1 MIFIFNIRVFIKYT
15 TLNYRQDNGYQNGS
29 NSTNSEVNVMSS
41 SALGTSNNGTALS
54 NCVPGRSQ
62 SLFKGSV
69 TSEEGG
75 HQPPAPPHR
84 SFTSDVGASPNG
96 SSINSCH
103 SKQAV
108 HKNR

>member
-1 MIFIFNIRVFIKYT
+1 
-15 TLNYRQDNGYQNGS
+15 
-29 NSTNSEVNVMSS
+29 MSS
-41 SALGTSNNGTALS
+41 SALGTSNKGNGLS

-75 HQPPAPPHR
+75 HQPPPPPHR
-84 SFTSDVGASPNG
+84 SYTSDVGASPNI
-96 SSINSCH
+96 SSISSSHTN
-103 SKQAV
+103 QAV

>member
-1 MIFIFNIRVFIKYT
+1 MVFIKYNYF
-15 TLNYRQDNGYQNGS
+15 NYRQDNGYQNGS
-29 NSTNSEVNVMSS
+29 NSTNSEVNIMSS
-41 SALGTSNNGTALS
+41 SALANSNNGASLS

-84 SFTSDVGASPNG
+84 SFTSDVSAPPNG

-103 SKQAV
+103 TKHGV